1 MEPAPNNLLLRRLER
16 EKRARIEA
24 ERILENKARELF
36 AANQALET
44 RAAQLRQQNELAE
57 HAARTDDLTHLPN
70 RRGFFRQL
78 DSLIQEAL
86 RDPDTRLVLGKIDL
100 DHFKKV
106 NDRYGHVTA
115 DAALTQ
121 FSEHFTNCFDGGV
134 LGRIGGDE
142 FAIALI
148 VVKGV
153 VDRQAI
159 SEKMLRATRA
169 TCQLAG
175 STFELTASVGLVEA
189 GPGDLDIDKLRRLAD
204 IALFTSK
211 RKGRNRCIWFDDAMR
226 TGMLR
231 QSLLEDNIREAV
243 EADLFEPWFQPIVGC
258 AKHELLSAEV
268 LSRWPEG
275 AMPNASVEEVIRLSE
290 RIGSIEQL
298 DVQVQAKAFRK
309 ARDWV
314 RSGDVQSI
322 SVNVSPRNMLD
333 DQFLPKL
340 AKRLRAADFPPDH
353 LTVEITEDALFSDMN
368 AAAAGI
374 GNLSALGIKVALDDF
389 GVGYSNLRAL
399 SELPIHYVKM
409 DRSLIRD
416 IAQDARARAL
426 AESAVRLGVSL
437 GLCVVAEG
445 VESPDQAQLL
455 RRFGCHRLQGYMF
468 GKAVSASKF
477 KDAFGGQPKASVA

>member
-1 MEPAPNNLLLRRLER
+1 MDPAPNKLLLRRLER

-24 ERILENKARELF
+24 ERILENKAIELF
-36 AANQALET
+36 VANQALEKN
-44 RAAQLRQQNELAE
+44 AAELRHQNELAE
-57 HAARTDDLTHLPN
+57 QAARTDELTRLPN
-70 RRGFFRQL
+70 RRGFFREL
-78 DSLIQEAL
+78 DSLMQEVL
-86 RDPDTRLVLGKIDL
+86 RDPESRLVLGKIDL

-106 NDRYGHVTA
+106 NDRFGHITA
-115 DAALTQ
+115 DLVLTQ
-121 FSEHFTNCFDGGV
+121 FSDHFSNCFDGGV
-134 LGRIGGDE
+134 LGRVGGDE
-142 FAIALI
+142 FAVALI
-148 VVKGV
+148 VVKGGG
-153 VDRQAI
+153 DRQAI
-159 SEKMLRATRA
+159 AEKMLRATRA
-169 TCQLAG
+169 TCHAAG
-175 STFELTASVGLVEA
+175 ATFELTASVGLVEA

-204 IALFTSK
+204 IALYTSK
-211 RKGRNRCIWFDDAMR
+211 RKGRNRCIWFDEAMR

-275 AMPNASVEEVIRLSE
+275 TMPNASVEEVIRLSE

-298 DVQVQAKAFRK
+298 DAQVQAKAFRK

-314 RSGDVQSI
+314 RAGNVQSI
-322 SVNVSPRNMLD
+322 SVNVTPRDMLD

-353 LTVEITEDALFSDMN
+353 LTVEITENALFADMN

-399 SELPIHYVKM
+399 SELPIHYLKM

-416 IAQDARARAL
+416 IAQEGRARAL

-445 VESPDQAQLL
+445 VETKDQALLL

-468 GKAVSASKF
+468 GKAVSAAKF
-477 KDAFGGQPKASVA
+477 NDAFSGPSKESVA

>member
-1 MEPAPNNLLLRRLER
+1 M
-16 EKRARIEA
+16 
-24 ERILENKARELF
+24 
-36 AANQALET
+36 
-44 RAAQLRQQNELAE
+44 
-57 HAARTDDLTHLPN
+57 
-70 RRGFFRQL
+70 
-78 DSLIQEAL
+78 
-86 RDPDTRLVLGKIDL
+86 
-100 DHFKKV
+100 
-106 NDRYGHVTA
+106 
-115 DAALTQ
+115 
-121 FSEHFTNCFDGGV
+121 
-134 LGRIGGDE
+134 
-142 FAIALI
+142 
-148 VVKGV
+148 
-153 VDRQAI
+153 
-159 SEKMLRATRA
+159 MLRATRT
-169 TCQLAG
+169 TCHVAG
-175 STFELTASVGLVEA
+175 ATFELTASVGLVEA

-204 IALFTSK
+204 MALAMSK
-211 RKGRNRCIWFDDAMR
+211 RKGRNRCIWFDEAMR

-231 QSLLEDNIREAV
+231 QSLLEDNIRDAV

-258 AKHELLSAEV
+258 AQHELLSAEV

-275 AMPNASVEEVIRLSE
+275 TMPNASVEEVIRLSE

-314 RSGDVQSI
+314 RSGHVQSI

-340 AKRLRAADFPPDH
+340 AKRLQAADFPPDC

-389 GVGYSNLRAL
+389 GVGFSNLRAL

-409 DRSLIRD
+409 DRSLIRN

-426 AESAVRLGVSL
+426 AESAVRLGASL

-468 GKAVSASKF
+468 GKAVSAAKF
-477 KDAFGGQPKASVA
+477 TDAFGGLPKASVA

>member
-16 EKRARIEA
+16 EKRARVEA
-24 ERILENKARELF
+24 ERILENKARELY
-36 AANQALET
+36 AANQALEK
-44 RAAQLRQQNELAE
+44 RASELRHQSELAE
-57 HAARTDDLTHLPN
+57 LAARTDDLTHVPN
-70 RRGFFRQL
+70 RQGFFEEL
-78 DSLIQEAL
+78 NGLMALAL
-86 RDPDTRLVLGKIDL
+86 RDPEQRLILGKIDL
-100 DHFKKV
+100 DNFKNV
-106 NDRYGHVTA
+106 NDRFGHRVA
-115 DAALTQ
+115 DMALTR
-121 FSEHFTNCFDGGV
+121 FSAHFLACFEGGV

-142 FAIALI
+142 FAVAFI
-148 VVKGV
+148 VERGSL
-153 VDRQAI
+153 DRQAI
-159 SEKMLRATRA
+159 ADQILRAART
-169 TCQLAG
+169 TCHTAD
-175 STFELTASVGLVEA
+175 TKFELTASVGIVEA
-189 GPGDLDIDKLRRLAD
+189 GPADLSIDRLRQLAR
-204 IALFTSK
+204 IALSNAK
-211 RKGRNRCIWFDDAMR
+211 RNGRNRCVWFDDVMHR
-226 TGMLR
+226 GMVR
-231 QSLLEDNIREAV
+231 QSRLEDNIREAV

-275 AMPNASVEEVIRLSE
+275 TMPDASVEEVIRLSE

-314 RSGDVQSI
+314 RSGNVQSI

-340 AKRLRAADFPPDH
+340 AKRLKAADFPPDH
-353 LTVEITEDALFSDMN
+353 LTVEITENALFSDMN

-399 SELPIHYVKM
+399 SELPIHYVKL
-409 DRSLIRD
+409 DRSLIRN

-426 AESAVRLGVSL
+426 AESAVRLGASL

-468 GKAVSASKF
+468 GKAVSAAKF
-477 KDAFGGQPKASVA
+477 TDAFGGLPKASVA